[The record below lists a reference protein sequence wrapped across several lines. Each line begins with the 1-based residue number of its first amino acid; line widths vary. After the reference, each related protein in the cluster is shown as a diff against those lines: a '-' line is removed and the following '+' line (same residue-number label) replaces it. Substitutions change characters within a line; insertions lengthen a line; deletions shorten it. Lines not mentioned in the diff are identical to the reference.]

1 MQLIFRYFPN
11 LKYPNFQVIVA
22 ISGLVLFVVP
32 ALLLK
37 SNFSKKSHAPT
48 WQDASDIAPPSLV
61 KKALSFDSTGKI
73 DDKSIK
79 VMQIPS
85 QGSGHLYIFDFRSP
99 QLCGVG
105 GCVYPV
111 YHESGK
117 LVLQLIANPNLPPE
131 EQLFRTS
138 DTVIGEFPC
147 LVVTQ
152 TTATENM
159 VSRTQYCYQS
169 GRFVRFN
176 EAFSVVGQDF
186 MWGEEKR

>member
-11 LKYPNFQVIVA
+11 LKYPKSQVIVV
-22 ISGLVLFVVP
+22 ISGLVLFVVS

-85 QGSGHLYIFDFRSP
+85 RGSGQLYIFDFRSP
-99 QLCGVG
+99 QLCGIG
-105 GCVYPV
+105 GCVYLV

-117 LVLQLIANPNLPPE
+117 LLLQLIANPNLPPE
-131 EQLFRTS
+131 EQLFRIS
-138 DTVIGEFPC
+138 DTVIDEFPC

-169 GRFVRFN
+169 GRFVRLN

-186 MWGEEKR
+186 MWGEEK